1 MKKLNQTIHRKLVAQ
16 AQEAKSKGLTKMGQD
31 ILDAVGPECMSEPE
45 EYAYSQLKE
54 DIKSDLWKSATRLI
68 GHYNLNSV
76 DAEKVQKTIEIL
88 AFDVVSEL
96 EDTLNVDPADQGTL
110 DPKVP
115 GENK

>member
-1 MKKLNQTIHRKLVAQ
+1 MKKLNQTVHRKLVAQ
-16 AQEAKSKGLTKMGQD
+16 AQEAKSRGLVKMGQD

-45 EYAYSQLKE
+45 EYSYSQLKE

-68 GHYNLNSV
+68 GHYNVNTV
-76 DAEKVQKTIEIL
+76 DAEKMQKMIEVL
-88 AFDVVSEL
+88 AFEVVSEL
-96 EDTLNVDPADQGTL
+96 EGILDVDPADQGTL